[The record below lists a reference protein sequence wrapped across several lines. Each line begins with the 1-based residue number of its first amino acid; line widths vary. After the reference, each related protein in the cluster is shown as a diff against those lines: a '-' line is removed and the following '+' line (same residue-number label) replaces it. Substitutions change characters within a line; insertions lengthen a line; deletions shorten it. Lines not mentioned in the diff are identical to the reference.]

1 VCTSDYDEYLAI
13 REDVYL
19 RMMELVLKSGTGF
32 AFPSQVN
39 YLTRDHGIDAS
50 LTREAEAAVAEWRE
64 KSRLPFPDFA
74 PAEIRQHDGRLD
86 YPPKG
91 SSTSLKD
98 HAEDDRI

>member
-1 VCTSDYDEYLAI
+1 
-13 REDVYL
+13 
-19 RMMELVLKSGTGF
+19 LVLKSGTGF

-50 LTREAEAAVAEWRE
+50 LTKEAEAAVAEWRE

-91 SSTSLKD
+91 SSTPLKD
-98 HAEDDRI
+98 HGEDDGI